1 MSETTY
7 SFVFNRQAGNEAFKQ
22 TGKRELVLAILATVP
37 PETHWNGCLVYEGTT
52 PLEEVKTVCIGT
64 RGPAADEVQERL
76 ITAFEAAGVPVLQV
90 YEGGPEV
97 RDRMARAE
105 DGQWKTGDAI

>member
-7 SFVFNRQAGNEAFKQ
+7 SFVFDRQAANEAFKQ

-37 PETHWNGCLVYEGTT
+37 PQAHWQGCLVYEGPT
-52 PLEEVKTVCIGT
+52 PLEEVKTVCIVT
-64 RGPAADEVQERL
+64 QGPAADEVQGRL
-76 ITAFEAAGVPVLQV
+76 IEAFEAAGVLILQV

-97 RDRMARAE
+97 RERLARAE
-105 DGQWKTGDAI
+105 EGKWKTGDAI